1 MTLPFSSEFL
11 SKKSLW
17 FFWVLMSLIVALDPP
32 EGVDGV
38 KWCINLINELDG
50 VPKGFKVGL
59 PLVVKEGV
67 KGLREVASVMDTE
80 LVIADLK
87 LADIGYV
94 MSLITKA
101 VANAGVNT
109 VIAHAFIGTEGALS
123 ELTSICNELG
133 IKLVLVAFMSHP
145 GAVKVMKKV
154 FSDLLDIVRE
164 INAWGVV
171 LPATMP
177 DVVKAGRKYLGP
189 SFKIL
194 APGVGAQ
201 GAAPGDALCAGAD
214 YEIVGRLI
222 TKAEN
227 PSKVALELIKKQ
239 EERVRACRGL

>member
-1 MTLPFSSEFL
+1 
-11 SKKSLW
+11 
-17 FFWVLMSLIVALDPP
+17 MSLIVALDPP
-32 EGVDGV
+32 ESVDGI
-38 KWCINLINELDG
+38 KWCINLINKLDG

-59 PLVVKEGV
+59 PLVVKEGI
-67 KGLREVASVMDTE
+67 KGLKEVVSVMNTE

-94 MSLITKA
+94 MSLITKV
-101 VANAGVNT
+101 VADAGVNT
-109 VIAHAFIGTEGALS
+109 VIAHAFVGTEGALS
-123 ELTSICNELG
+123 ELSRVCSELG
-133 IKLVLVAFMSHP
+133 IKLVLVTFMSHP
-145 GAVKVMKKV
+145 GAVRVMKRV
-154 FSDLLDIVRE
+154 FSDLLSIVKE

-177 DVVKAGRKYLGP
+177 DVVKSGREYLGP

-222 TKAEN
+222 TRAEN
-227 PSKVALELIKKQ
+227 PLKVALEVIKKQ
-239 EERVRACRGL
+239 EERVRACRGS

>member
-1 MTLPFSSEFL
+1 
-11 SKKSLW
+11 
-17 FFWVLMSLIVALDPP
+17 MSLIVALDPP

-38 KWCINLINELDG
+38 KWCINLIERIDG

-59 PLVVKEGV
+59 PLVVKEGI
-67 KGLREVASVMDTE
+67 KGLREVVSVMNNE

-94 MSLITKA
+94 MSLITKT

-109 VIAHAFIGTEGALS
+109 VIAHAFVGIEGALS
-123 ELTSICNELG
+123 ELSHVCSELG
-133 IKLVLVAFMSHP
+133 IKLVLVTFMSHP
-145 GAVKVMKKV
+145 GAVRVMKKV
-154 FSDLLDIVRE
+154 FSNLLDIAKE

-177 DVVKAGRKYLGP
+177 NIVKVGRECLGP

-222 TKAEN
+222 TRAEN
-227 PSKVALELIKKQ
+227 PLKVTLEVVKKQ